1 MVKKITVPYETQL
14 ARKWPQTFVALQP
27 PVNPWEKLLPTIK
40 HHNNRLEDG
49 PTINDMLV
57 GRDKQKK

>member
-14 ARKWPQTFVALQP
+14 ARKWPQT
-27 PVNPWEKLLPTIK
+27 PVNPWEKLLAMIK

-49 PTINDMLV
+49 PTIDNMLV
-57 GRDKQKK
+57 GRDEQKK